1 MINMSE
7 NEKRKEIERLMKE
20 QEELYKRLEDIKR
33 KLRKLVS

>member
-7 NEKRKEIERLMKE
+7 EEKRKEIDRLMKQ
-20 QEELYKRLEDIKR
+20 QEELYKKLEYIKR